1 MHLEYQITSQNDV
14 ERQGGNQET
23 FITVSKTMA
32 QDTERTLIHER
43 QRSMLASL
51 AQHLRRQRAE
61 GGAEGEEG
69 EGGAPP
75 GGRVVVGD
83 DCVVQ

>member
-1 MHLEYQITSQNDV
+1 
-14 ERQGGNQET
+14 
-23 FITVSKTMA
+23 
-32 QDTERTLIHER
+32 
-43 QRSMLASL
+43 MLASL

-61 GGAEGEEG
+61 GGAEGEDG
-69 EGGAPP
+69 EGGVAP